1 MTTDTATAEAPKTDE
16 KKEKAKVTPP
26 KKRNRKVETFV
37 LGWVTETAAVTDDEG
52 NEIPGS
58 ARRCF
63 VEMDMPPGMDESDKR
78 SRDAIKRACKKAVYE
93 DGLTEYGNKKLAV
106 LKHDDFFSVDFERV
120 TVTKLLP
127 PEKAEKVRTENGKDC
142 VTSTDDEPEAETE
155 DTDEATTDD
164 EASS

>member
-1 MTTDTATAEAPKTDE
+1 VTA
-16 KKEKAKVTPP
+16 P

-37 LGWVTETAAVTDDEG
+37 LAWVTETAAVHDDEG
-52 NEIPGS
+52 KEIPGS
-58 ARRCF
+58 ARRCY
-63 VEMDMPPGMDESDKR
+63 VELDMPPGMDESDKR

-93 DGLTEYGNKKLAV
+93 DGLTEYGNKRLAV
-106 LKHDDFFSVDFERV
+106 LKRDDFFSVDFERV

-142 VTSTDDEPEAETE
+142 VTSTDDDEPEVTDE
-155 DTDEATTDD
+155 DTTVD